1 MAARTDLSARLPRA
15 MSALLNH
22 PGVDLVVG
30 LGVGSAATQSDVV
43 FGRRWLIAAGMA
55 VLAYAL
61 VLGPAVSPR
70 PLVLLP
76 NGLPSRARLRLKHL
90 GAHVLLQAML
100 AVGIALKL
108 SIEGQPAQVSAIIAA
123 AFAVSFCA
131 AARGVWLLLLTC
143 RASKGV

>member
-1 MAARTDLSARLPRA
+1 
-15 MSALLNH
+15 
-22 PGVDLVVG
+22 
-30 LGVGSAATQSDVV
+30 
-43 FGRRWLIAAGMA
+43 MA